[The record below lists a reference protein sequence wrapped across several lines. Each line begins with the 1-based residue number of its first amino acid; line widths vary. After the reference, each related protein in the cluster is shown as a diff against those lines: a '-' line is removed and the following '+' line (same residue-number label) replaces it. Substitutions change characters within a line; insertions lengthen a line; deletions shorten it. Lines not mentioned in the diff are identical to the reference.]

1 MKPESRQR
9 YSRLQPL
16 SVEERGELAL
26 HAFKFFSP
34 SQYSSNLQVLGLPN
48 DTPRSQR
55 PFSTLEL
62 LTFLEKTGVLTEPMR
77 YVSVVKSLLDTM
89 EREGLLVAMSLSNFV
104 MAPKTYYAFKE
115 LTGRESRGMSWLAPV
130 LGPEFLHS
138 YHGEF
143 TVHIIGDSGGDER
156 GGTGFIIS
164 DRHVLTCAHVLKEMM
179 VRTQQTFQGI
189 DCEIKACYSHESVDV
204 GIIEL
209 SKPILRSSPSIGFRD
224 PVIGERLYLLGYPP
238 VPMSCEAPLILQG
251 GEIVNEGVADIR
263 NQKSFL
269 YSAIARP
276 GNSGGPVI
284 SHSGHILGIVTEDRV
299 NPDQPHALFYA
310 GISTSTIAS
319 ALAELPICVDLPIE
333 TYE

>member
-1 MKPESRQR
+1 MKPESRKR

-16 SVEERGELAL
+16 SVRERAELAM
-26 HAFKFFSP
+26 HAFRFFSP
-34 SQYSSNLQVLGLPN
+34 VAYSSNLQTLGLPN
-48 DTPRSQR
+48 CTPQSQR
-55 PFSTLEL
+55 PFSILEF
-62 LTFLEKTGVLTEPMR
+62 LTFLEKTDVLTEPMR
-77 YVSVVKSLLDTM
+77 YVLPVRTLLDAM
-89 EREGLLVAMSLSNFV
+89 EREGMLVMMGLSSFV

-115 LTGRESRGMSWLAPV
+115 LTSRENLGISWLAPV

-143 TVHIIGDSGGDER
+143 TVHIIGDSGGAER

-164 DRHVLTCAHVLKEMM
+164 DRHVLTCAHVLQEMT

-189 DCEIKACYSHESVDV
+189 DCEIEACYSHESIDV

-209 SKPILRSSPSIGFRD
+209 SKPVLKSSPSIGFRD
-224 PVIGERLYLLGYPP
+224 PLIGERLCLLGYPP

-251 GEIVNEGVADIR
+251 GEIVNESVADIR

-299 NPDQPHALFYA
+299 NPDHPHALFYA

-319 ALAELPICVDLPIE
+319 AIAELPICVALPIE

>member
-1 MKPESRQR
+1 MKPEIRQR

-16 SVEERGELAL
+16 SVQERTELAMQ
-26 HAFKFFSP
+26 AFSFFSP
-34 SQYSSNLQVLGLPN
+34 VAYSSNLQVLGLPN
-48 DTPRSQR
+48 NTPGSSR
-55 PFSTLEL
+55 PFSIYEF
-62 LTFLEKTGVLTEPMR
+62 LTFLEKTEFLTEPLR
-77 YVSVVKSLLDTM
+77 YVLPVRTLLDAM
-89 EREGLLVAMSLSNFV
+89 EREGLLVAMGLSSFV

-115 LTGRESRGMSWLAPV
+115 LTNRERLGISWLAPV

-143 TVHIIGDSGGDER
+143 TVHIIGDSKGDER

-164 DRHVLTCAHVLKEMM
+164 DRHVLTCAHVLKEMT
-179 VRTQQTFQGI
+179 VRPQQTFQGI
-189 DCEIKACYSHESVDV
+189 DCEIKACYPHESVDV

-209 SKPILRSSPSIGFRD
+209 SKPVLRSSSSIGFRD
-224 PVIGERLYLLGYPP
+224 PVIGERLCLLGYPP

-251 GEIVNEGVADIR
+251 GEIVNDGVADIR

-284 SHSGHILGIVTEDRV
+284 SYSGHILGIVTEDRV
-299 NPDQPHALFYA
+299 NPDQPHAMFYA

-319 ALAELPICVDLPIE
+319 ALTELPICVDLPIE